1 MTDKQ
6 AVVDDLVVSLDYTL
20 RLDDGEVIDTSAN
33 GEPLEFLQGHDQI
46 IPGLQQALYGM
57 IIGEEKDVVVPPA
70 QGYGEVDPNAFQMM
84 PLDAFPPDI
93 SLEPGMALELLTE
106 SGEPLLAFVAE
117 VRSDN
122 VLLDLNHPLAGKM
135 LHFKAKIAGLR
146 PATSEE
152 LAHGHAH

>member
-1 MTDKQ
+1 MADKQ

-20 RLDDGEVIDTSAN
+20 RLDDGEVIDTSAD

-57 IIGEEKDVVVPPA
+57 IVGEEKDVMVPPA
-70 QGYGEVDPNAFQMM
+70 RGYGEADPDAFQVI
-84 PLDAFPPDI
+84 PLDAFPSDT
-93 SLEPGMALELLTE
+93 SLEPGMALELLAE
-106 SGEPLLAFVAE
+106 SGENLLAFVTE
-117 VRSDN
+117 VRPGS
-122 VLLDLNHPLAGKM
+122 VLLDLNHPLAGKT

-152 LAHGHAH
+152 LAHDHAH

>member
-70 QGYGEVDPNAFQMM
+70 QGYGEVDPNALQIM

-93 SLEPGMALELLTE
+93 RLEPGMALELLTE

-117 VRSDN
+117 VRSDS
-122 VLLDLNHPLAGKM
+122 VLLDLNHPLAGKT
-135 LHFKAKIAGLR
+135 LHFKARIAGLR
-146 PATSEE
+146 LATSEE